1 MEHAVQDARIGLRT
15 YLDVLLLFCL
25 VHRLDCEGIGRKLLN
40 LAVLALLF
48 LVRLCNNKTY
58 RHSLPAFLQLLYGK
72 IYGLAVAVHRYVYM
86 AHILIIA
93 QPKRMSV
100 LCFCTENGE

>member
-1 MEHAVQDARIGLRT
+1 MEHTIQNARIGLRT

-25 VHRLDCEGIGRKLLN
+25 VHRLNSEGIRRKLLN
-40 LAVLALLF
+40 LAVLALLL
-48 LVRLCNNKTY
+48 LVRFCNNKTY
-58 RHSLPAFLQLLYGK
+58 RHSLPAFLQLPDGN
-72 IYGLAVAVHRYVYM
+72 IYGSAVAVHRYVYM